1 MALRGLKF
9 AGARAALVD
18 SIESEANGRTLGM
31 ILGAVQSFGP
41 ADSELI
47 EKLEAQA
54 NAAIEASKRQ
64 KIRETVE
71 ALQAFGHN

>member
-18 SIESEANGRTLGM
+18 SIESEANARTLRM

-47 EKLEAQA
+47 EQLEAQA

-71 ALQAFGHN
+71 ALQALGHN